1 MGQKFFLMRSWH
13 KNSWNESFSLKN
25 FHLIFD
31 LFICGYVHDEMQ
43 TLNSSKLNITYVI
56 DKLSEIYGLS
66 NSDIIYQTSLNAND
80 VFDFN
85 N

>member
-1 MGQKFFLMRSWH
+1 MKITD
-13 KNSWNESFSLKN
+13 SLVEN
-25 FHLIFD
+25 ISNL
-31 LFICGYVHDEMQ
+31 
-43 TLNSSKLNITYVI
+43 SKLKFDSIKKEQIIKDLNKIVQFI

-66 NSDIIYQTSLNAND
+66 NSDIISQTSLNAND